1 MTNSNKLINDLILRE
16 DPVIFSLAESNI
28 NFNYTK
34 KEIGPAYDTYN
45 IELKK
50 MSPCPKKSRM
60 ALFIR
65 NSLPYTRMYKFENDL
80 NSFIWIK
87 INVINSKK
95 PIYFGG
101 GYRQY
106 TFPCE
111 MGIKDSKSA
120 KHQLNRFSS
129 ILNTWSS
136 VLQTKCDAKVSMDS
150 NIDFYPLTKHHN
162 NYLDKKYI
170 IVNLPGMRQT
180 VTLLLSIK
188 LSPIVLKN

>member
-1 MTNSNKLINDLILRE
+1 
-16 DPVIFSLAESNI
+16 
-28 NFNYTK
+28 
-34 KEIGPAYDTYN
+34 
-45 IELKK
+45 
-50 MSPCPKKSRM
+50 
-60 ALFIR
+60 
-65 NSLPYTRMYKFENDL
+65 MYKFENDL

-87 INVINSKK
+87 INVINSKE

-111 MGIKDSKSA
+111 MGIKDSQSA
-120 KHQLNRFSS
+120 KNQLNRFSS

-188 LSPIVLKN
+188 LSPIVLKINGCKN